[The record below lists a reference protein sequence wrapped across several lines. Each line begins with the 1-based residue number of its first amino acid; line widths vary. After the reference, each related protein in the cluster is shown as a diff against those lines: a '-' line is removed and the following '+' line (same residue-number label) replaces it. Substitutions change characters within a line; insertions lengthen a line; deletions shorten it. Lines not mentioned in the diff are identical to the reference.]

1 VKYGAVEA
9 VDEMECKLRMMAHS
23 RHCPLNGSAEC
34 TAEEMSSSR
43 HSGNI
48 NYIFWVWPRDLT
60 MWNTAGSSDPTGT
73 PVVQSAALTV
83 LCAWRAPVHS
93 CFWMLRVWGASR
105 LRVSV

>member
-34 TAEEMSSSR
+34 TAEEMSTSR

-60 MWNTAGSSDPTGT
+60 MWNTAGSSDATGT

-83 LCAWRAPVHS
+83 LCA
-93 CFWMLRVWGASR
+93 
-105 LRVSV
+105 